1 MRFILV
7 PLQAG
12 EHVFRAGD
20 SFIIAK
26 AEDVEIHVHDMTE
39 EEFANLPAIVEQA
52 IIERRLREAED
63 RYETRRLDADAKSHR
78 RRP

>member
-63 RYETRRLDADAKSHR
+63 RYEIRRTHEKPPSR
-78 RRP
+78 R